1 MRPARLRRCSAW
13 SALALALASLVSLA
27 ACERRAA
34 PPGGGGAADTGLQ
47 APRAAPA
54 ASTAVSTAPAT
65 PAAPVAVEY
74 LEEVTGGADRGEALP
89 LVVAIHGLGDRPESF
104 AGLLSGADFKARLI
118 VPRGLT
124 PYHDGYSWFALQ
136 QTLGSDDVG
145 QGILR
150 AAGALAATLERL
162 AAERPTRGKA
172 VVTGFSQGGALSFAL
187 ALHHPRVVGAAFP
200 VGGWV
205 PPSVVPGAGA
215 VDPAT
220 PALVALHGEADR
232 RVPIGPTR
240 EAIATLS
247 RLGVKAGLEA
257 YPDVGHTV
265 SAEMRRD
272 LVRLIRGAIGEMR

>member
-1 MRPARLRRCSAW
+1 MRPSRLRRCSAW
-13 SALALALASLVSLA
+13 SALALASLVSLA

-54 ASTAVSTAPAT
+54 ASTAVPTA

-104 AGLLSGADFKARLI
+104 AGLLSGVDFKARLI

-136 QTLGSDDVG
+136 QALGSDDVG

-205 PPSVVPGAGA
+205 PPSALPGAGA

-247 RLGVKAGLEA
+247 RLGVKASLEA

-272 LVRLIRGAIGEMR
+272 LVRLIRSAVDEMR

>member
-1 MRPARLRRCSAW
+1 MRPPRLHRCSAS
-13 SALALALASLVSLA
+13 SALALAALVSLA

-34 PPGGGGAADTGLQ
+34 PPGGGVAASAEPQ

-54 ASTAVSTAPAT
+54 AGGGAPA
-65 PAAPVAVEY
+65 PAAVEY
-74 LEEVTGGADRGEALP
+74 IEEITGGADQGEALP

-118 VPRGLT
+118 VPRGLA
-124 PYHDGYSWFALQ
+124 PHHGGYSWFPIQ
-136 QTLGSDDVG
+136 QPLGSDGVG

-150 AAGALAATLERL
+150 AAGALAATLERI

-205 PPSVVPGAGA
+205 PPAVLPAGGA

-232 RVPIGPTR
+232 RVPLGPTR
-240 EAIATLS
+240 DAIAALS
-247 RLGVKAGLEA
+247 ALGVKASLQS

-272 LVRLIRGAIGEMR
+272 LVRLVRRAVDEVP

>member
-13 SALALALASLVSLA
+13 SALALASLVSLA

-34 PPGGGGAADTGLQ
+34 PPGGGGAADTELQ

-54 ASTAVSTAPAT
+54 ASAAVPAA

-74 LEEVTGGADRGEALP
+74 LEEVTGGADSGEALP

-104 AGLLSGADFKARLI
+104 AGLLSGADCKARLI

-124 PYHDGYSWFALQ
+124 PYHDGYSWFPLQ
-136 QTLGSDDVG
+136 QALGSDDVG

-150 AAGALAATLERL
+150 AAAALAATIERV

-172 VVTGFSQGGALSFAL
+172 IVTGFSQGGALTFAL
-187 ALHHPRVVGAAFP
+187 ALHHPRLIGAAFP
-200 VGGWV
+200 VSGWV
-205 PPSVVPGAGA
+205 PPAVLPGGGA
-215 VDPAT
+215 VDPAA
-220 PALVALHGEADR
+220 PSLVALHGEADR

-240 EAIATLS
+240 DAIAA
-247 RLGVKAGLEA
+247 LGGRGAKASLKS
-257 YPDVGHTV
+257 YPVVGHTV
-265 SAEMRRD
+265 SGEMRRD
-272 LVRLIRGAIGEMR
+272 LLQLIRSAAAEMR

>member
-1 MRPARLRRCSAW
+1 MRPSHLRRRSAW
-13 SALALALASLVSLA
+13 SALALLVSLA

-34 PPGGGGAADTGLQ
+34 PPGGGVAAGTGSQ
-47 APRAAPA
+47 APPAAPA
-54 ASTAVSTAPAT
+54 ASATAPA
-65 PAAPVAVEY
+65 AAVEY
-74 LEEVTGGADRGEALP
+74 LEEITGGADRSEALP

-124 PYHDGYSWFALQ
+124 PYHDGYSWFPLQ
-136 QTLGSDDVG
+136 QALGSDDVG

-150 AAGALAATLERL
+150 AAGALAATLERI

-200 VGGWV
+200 VSGWV
-205 PPSVVPGAGA
+205 PAAVLPAGSA

-220 PALVALHGEADR
+220 PALVALHGDADR
-232 RVPIGPTR
+232 RVPFDPTR
-240 EAIATLS
+240 DAIAALS
-247 RLGVKAGLEA
+247 KLGVKASLQS

-272 LVRLIRGAIGEMR
+272 LVRLIRGAIDDMR